1 MDTIVA
7 DILVCCILGILVLIG
22 IYQGWKGNKFFNA
35 PLITYF
41 VIFSLLVAVG
51 YGMNLHNYN
60 TEIKLGLTVQSN
72 PNRELGNSIFVIITM
87 FIIYAII
94 YGICYLISGRK
105 AKHK

>member
-7 DILVCCILGILVLIG
+7 DILVWCILGILVLIG
-22 IYQGWKGNKFFNA
+22 IYQGWKGNKFFNV

-72 PNRELGNSIFVIITM
+72 PNRELGNRIFVIITM

-94 YGICYLISGRK
+94 YGICYLISGRR